1 MGVFPEMDCE
11 GLSRNLFDGDAIVMV
26 TDGVINRFSHGNETV
41 CDLLSEMDLINPNAM
56 ASEILNE
63 ALDQPGEVQ
72 QDDMTVLVCTIC
84 KKSAAVL

>member
-1 MGVFPEMDCE
+1 M
-11 GLSRNLFDGDAIVMV
+11 
-26 TDGVINRFSHGNETV
+26 NRFNHGNEAI
-41 CDLLSEMDLINPNAM
+41 CDLLSGMHLTNPNAM

-63 ALDQPGEVQ
+63 ALDRPGEVQ